1 MWIINNKVIS
11 FIEEHIK
18 NFWWKR
24 ILKISHFV
32 KKILFSW
39 FIVYILENQVIQI
52 SINDKRIQR
61 REVHQ
66 IYQIHFIWICL
77 PFVNYSEII
86 YPNCENKINRYRGC
100 LSDIVGTHTSK
111 SGAILIEN
119 DFSFDTYLYF
129 ILFLP
134 SFIPFISLFSICGIF
149 YVWLFRS
156 AFCNNSNIKI
166 HFFLFILLF
175 ILKSINSR

>member
-1 MWIINNKVIS
+1 M
-11 FIEEHIK
+11 
-18 NFWWKR
+18 
-24 ILKISHFV
+24 
-32 KKILFSW
+32 
-39 FIVYILENQVIQI
+39 
-52 SINDKRIQR
+52 
-61 REVHQ
+61 
-66 IYQIHFIWICL
+66 
-77 PFVNYSEII
+77 
-86 YPNCENKINRYRGC
+86 
-100 LSDIVGTHTSK
+100 GTHTSK

-166 HFFLFILLF
+166 HFFFIHPAF
-175 ILKSINSR
+175 YSKEYQFEVKLKSFCLKIHVHFLPKRKNVTKENESIVDNLMQLFWYILWHGTILQIILYRSINCYAIPVCELPRERPLVLILPD